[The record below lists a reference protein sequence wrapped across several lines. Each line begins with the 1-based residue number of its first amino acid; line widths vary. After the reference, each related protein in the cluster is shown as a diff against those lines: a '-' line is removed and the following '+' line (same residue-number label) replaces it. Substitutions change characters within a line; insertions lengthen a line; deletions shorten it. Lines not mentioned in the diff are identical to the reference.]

1 MRKRSLVLL
10 CIFLVGLVPFSPV
23 RAEGEIKRDLDD
35 AVSFLYLSDAIL
47 LPEGELDLEEASM
60 GLLAPVFVG
69 TVDEVD
75 IKPLLARIIHS
86 KKMTRN
92 DLDANCKLLKAR
104 LKAEGR
110 DCDLK
115 KVDQYCQSERAEINL
130 LIKYYRN
137 KRGDQRKFF
146 TKVWHNIK
154 RNARNFWHRIG
165 PVGRKF
171 LRNMGDEAF
180 QMAISGG
187 LSGATFKNLVKH
199 TVKSMGRQK
208 IREIVYQGVGRMLQG
223 QINILTAAGV
233 DICDEEEEVTTT
245 EDENGQGDCTSD
257 GRWLDEYWDDVV
269 IPRLVED
276 VKNCQPKAAGAFRTC
291 LQEQAYAGACPDDA
305 ADACYAHYE
314 SIPKND
320 SGGSVSLSPTIFHG
334 GAESV
339 STSLT
344 YSSGGGAVTGQF
356 FFTIY
361 DSVNVCTITVSSTV
375 VGNYDQ
381 FACSMSGTAQLEAIY
396 EGYACPSVCGPS
408 TGACPKTFQ
417 SEVPWDATLKDGE
430 LFGGVGGEI
439 YVEGS
444 FGFSS
449 SP

>member
-10 CIFLVGLVPFSPV
+10 FIFLIGLVPFSPV

-47 LPEGELDLEEASM
+47 LPESELDLGDGST
-60 GLLAPVFVG
+60 GLLAPEYSNP
-69 TVDEVD
+69 TDEAD
-75 IKPLLARIIHS
+75 LKAILARIIHA
-86 KKMTRN
+86 KKMERN
-92 DLDANCKLLKAR
+92 DLDANCRQLKAR
-104 LKAEGR
+104 LKAAGK
-110 DCDLK
+110 DCDYK
-115 KVDQYCQSERAEINL
+115 KIDQQCEKKRTDLDNI
-130 LIKYYRN
+130 IKHWR
-137 KRGDQRKFF
+137 KRRGDQRKFF

-165 PVGRKF
+165 PIGRNF
-171 LRNMGDEAF
+171 LRKLGDEAF
-180 QMAISGG
+180 QMAVSGG
-187 LSGATFKNLVKH
+187 LSGSVLKNLVKQS
-199 TVKSMGRQK
+199 VKSIGRQK
-208 IREIVYQGVGRMLQG
+208 IQEIVYQGVSRMLQG
-223 QINILTAAGV
+223 QIAILEAAGV
-233 DICDEEEEVTTT
+233 DICDEEKEVTTT
-245 EDENGQGDCTSD
+245 EDEDGQGDCTSD

-276 VKNCQPKAAGAFRTC
+276 VKNCQPKAAGPFRTC

-320 SGGSVSLSPTIFHG
+320 SGGSVTLLPTIFHG

-396 EGYACPSVCGPS
+396 DGYACPSVCGPS

-439 YVEGS
+439 NVEGS
-444 FGFSS
+444 FGFRAG
-449 SP
+449 P